1 MEFTVA
7 IFFWVPLILFGL
19 FVLGLI
25 LWGIYIVI
33 SLILLIF
40 GIDINPYEIDTSK
53 YDDPDFG
60 QGND

>member
-1 MEFTVA
+1 MDFVTA

-33 SLILLIF
+33 SLILLAF
-40 GIDINPYEIDTSK
+40 GIDINPYHPSVS
-53 YDDPDFG
+53 DDPDLP
-60 QGND
+60 QGNP